1 MITFKIN
8 FKASVYENICDLL
21 EMEVDYYL
29 SDFITE
35 DEWNDDMH
43 FTDSD
48 ELMNWLEDNYCFQCD
63 TIYYSDA
70 MKYLKEND
78 ASLNKSIELANN
90 AGYDLSS
97 INSVLLADLLR
108 EHEIRE
114 DFYLVKNQID
124 EIFKTLL

>member
-1 MITFKIN
+1 
-8 FKASVYENICDLL
+8 
-21 EMEVDYYL
+21 
-29 SDFITE
+29 
-35 DEWNDDMH
+35 MH

-48 ELMNWLEDNYCFQCD
+48 ELMNWLEDGYCFQCD

-97 INSVLLADLLR
+97 INSTLLADLLR

-114 DFYLVKNQID
+114 DFYKCKNQID

>member
-21 EMEVDYYL
+21 EMEMDYYL

-35 DEWNDDMH
+35 EEWNDDMH
-43 FTDSD
+43 FTDAD
-48 ELMNWLEDNYCFQCD
+48 ELQNWLDDNYCFRVD

-78 ASLNKSIELANN
+78 TSLNKSIELANN

-97 INSVLLADLLR
+97 INSTLLADLLR
-108 EHEIRE
+108 EDEIRE
-114 DFYLVKNQID
+114 DFYLCKDQID